1 VVVHFSGNKRRTG
14 EVARPSPSE
23 ENPTQKSEGAEQTN
37 GRAPTAPQPV
47 RRTVFRVG
55 FRAVFRPRMRAGRSE
70 TLAWRRNGRWAEG
83 IGSFEDLE
91 REVNR
96 SRRFGHAFFL
106 ARIPRPHAGVEVD
119 GWRERTMALLVSLVR
134 SVDTVWSDGKDVFL
148 LLPESDRA
156 MGSAALARIRE
167 PLAEVL
173 RDEDLERI
181 SFVVFAPDECLTSHA
196 LVSELRA
203 RAKDAKARTPG
214 ALGSPASRV
223 ADPEGA
229 GG

>member
-1 VVVHFSGNKRRTG
+1 VVHFSGNKRRTG
-14 EVARPSPSE
+14 EVARPSPSDE
-23 ENPTQKSEGAEQTN
+23 KLKQESEGVDQSN
-37 GRAPTAPQPV
+37 GRASTVSQPV
-47 RRTVFRVG
+47 RRTVLRIG
-55 FRAVFRPRMRAGRSE
+55 FRAVFKQRIRPGRGE
-70 TLAWRRNGRWAEG
+70 TLAWRRNGKWAKG

-106 ARIPRPHAGVEVD
+106 ARIPCPRAGVEVD

-134 SVDTVWSDGKDVFL
+134 SVDTVWSDGKDVYL
-148 LLPESDRA
+148 LLPESDRT

-167 PLAEVL
+167 PLSGVL
-173 RDEDLERI
+173 RDEDLGRI

-196 LVSELRA
+196 LVSELQA
-203 RAKDAKARTPG
+203 RAKDTKTREPGPLEGAR
-214 ALGSPASRV
+214 SRV